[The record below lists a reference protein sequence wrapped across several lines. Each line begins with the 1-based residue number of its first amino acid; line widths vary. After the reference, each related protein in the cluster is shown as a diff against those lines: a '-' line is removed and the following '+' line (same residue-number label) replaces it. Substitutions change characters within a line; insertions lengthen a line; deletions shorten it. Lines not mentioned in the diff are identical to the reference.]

1 MNRSNYP
8 LRVAAASA
16 MFLTLICYF
25 AQGKH
30 PSVILLVGQVLFGLS
45 TFVLVILVLFSTVNT
60 MKKGRDKAAEQEKE

>member
-30 PSVILLVGQVLFGLS
+30 PSVILLVGQILFGLS
-45 TFVLVILVLFSTVNT
+45 AFVLVIMVLFSTA
-60 MKKGRDKAAEQEKE
+60 KKIQEKE